1 MVFQNKNDILKYP
14 KTSPKKGALKMH
26 GIILAGGKST
36 RMQANK
42 SFEKIKG
49 RTLIEIIVNILKP
62 IFNDKIIIITNETEL
77 YGHLNVRLHRDLL
90 QGKGPL
96 GGIYT
101 GLMVSPSF
109 YNFFLPC
116 DMPFVNGEAIEYMIQ
131 EKEGYDVIVPV
142 IRGYIEPLYG
152 IYSKNCTKPIE
163 TCLLKNRL
171 QVKCFY
177 PLVRVKTIPE
187 TAFKKMDPQLKM
199 FVNINTR
206 KELSLAQTL

>member
-1 MVFQNKNDILKYP
+1 
-14 KTSPKKGALKMH
+14 MH

-116 DMPFVNGEAIEYMIQ
+116 DMPFVNGEAIEYMIE

-152 IYSKNCTKPIE
+152 IYSKSALN
-163 TCLLKNRL
+163 
-171 QVKCFY
+171 
-177 PLVRVKTIPE
+177 
-187 TAFKKMDPQLKM
+187 QLKP
-199 FVNINTR
+199 
-206 KELSLAQTL
+206 AC